1 MATSN
6 FITTIANATST
17 FANANDLQKVLTSK
31 LSPIKEQNWDMALSI
46 SILGNED
53 YKTYSINFI
62 IHEEVSTKRINKLI
76 SSLTSPQEGLIAFY
90 ARKDHS
96 DPKLTSESNWRWE
109 TNCKELVLK
118 LQSNNIRTKAF
129 TQQLIVL
136 AKQFGTLTHKNYTN
150 HAKGYIK
157 QGF

>member
-1 MATSN
+1 MQ
-6 FITTIANATST
+6 
-17 FANANDLQKVLTSK
+17 LQ
-31 LSPIKEQNWDMALSI
+31 IWYLSI
-46 SILGNED
+46 NSTVKKSAFSLKRVEFIRYY
-53 YKTYSINFI
+53 YKN
-62 IHEEVSTKRINKLI
+62 
-76 SSLTSPQEGLIAFY
+76 
-90 ARKDHS
+90 HS
-96 DPKLTSESNWRWE
+96 EPKLTSESNWRWE

-150 HAKGYIK
+150 HAKDYIK

>member
-1 MATSN
+1 MVSEYQFNSQEVCILNLHYLSN
-6 FITTIANATST
+6 S
-17 FANANDLQKVLTSK
+17 LLLT
-31 LSPIKEQNWDMALSI
+31 
-46 SILGNED
+46 
-53 YKTYSINFI
+53 
-62 IHEEVSTKRINKLI
+62 
-76 SSLTSPQEGLIAFY
+76 
-90 ARKDHS
+90 RKNHS
-96 DPKLTSESNWRWE
+96 EPKLTSESNWRWE

-150 HAKGYIK
+150 HAKDYIK

>member
-1 MATSN
+1 MISEYQFN
-6 FITTIANATST
+6 SQEVCIF
-17 FANANDLQKVLTSK
+17 
-31 LSPIKEQNWDMALSI
+31 PKE
-46 SILGNED
+46 GG
-53 YKTYSINFI
+53 YYT
-62 IHEEVSTKRINKLI
+62 
-76 SSLTSPQEGLIAFY
+76 
-90 ARKDHS
+90 RKNHS
-96 DPKLTSESNWRWE
+96 EPKLTSESNWRWE

-150 HAKGYIK
+150 HAKDYIK

>member
-1 MATSN
+1 MQ
-6 FITTIANATST
+6 
-17 FANANDLQKVLTSK
+17 LQLW
-31 LSPIKEQNWDMALSI
+31 Q
-46 SILGNED
+46 
-53 YKTYSINFI
+53 SINSTVKKSAFSLKKVDI
-62 IHEEVSTKRINKLI
+62 ISVIRYYYT
-76 SSLTSPQEGLIAFY
+76 
-90 ARKDHS
+90 RKNHS
-96 DPKLTSESNWRWE
+96 EPKLTSESNWRWE

-150 HAKGYIK
+150 HAKDYIK

>member
-1 MATSN
+1 MVSEYRFN
-6 FITTIANATST
+6 NQEVCIF
-17 FANANDLQKVLTSK
+17 
-31 LSPIKEQNWDMALSI
+31 PKEGGKEGGIYII
-46 SILGNED
+46 SVIR
-53 YKTYSINFI
+53 YYYT
-62 IHEEVSTKRINKLI
+62 
-76 SSLTSPQEGLIAFY
+76 
-90 ARKDHS
+90 RKDHS
-96 DPKLTSESNWRWE
+96 KPELTSESNWRWE

-150 HAKGYIK
+150 HAKDYIK

>member
-1 MATSN
+1 MQ
-6 FITTIANATST
+6 
-17 FANANDLQKVLTSK
+17 LQ
-31 LSPIKEQNWDMALSI
+31 IWYLSI
-46 SILGNED
+46 N
-53 YKTYSINFI
+53 
-62 IHEEVSTKRINKLI
+62 STIKK
-76 SSLTSPQEGLIAFY
+76 SAFSLKGGGIFRYYYT
-90 ARKDHS
+90 RKNHS
-96 DPKLTSESNWRWE
+96 EPKLTSESNWRWE

-150 HAKGYIK
+150 HAKDYIK

>member
-1 MATSN
+1 MQ
-6 FITTIANATST
+6 
-17 FANANDLQKVLTSK
+17 LQ
-31 LSPIKEQNWDMALSI
+31 IWYLSI
-46 SILGNED
+46 NSTVKKSAFSLKKVEFN
-53 YKTYSINFI
+53 I
-62 IHEEVSTKRINKLI
+62 ISVIRYYYT
-76 SSLTSPQEGLIAFY
+76 
-90 ARKDHS
+90 RKNHS
-96 DPKLTSESNWRWE
+96 EPKLTSESNWRWE

-150 HAKGYIK
+150 HAKDYIK

>member
-1 MATSN
+1 MVSEYQFN
-6 FITTIANATST
+6 SQEVCIF
-17 FANANDLQKVLTSK
+17 
-31 LSPIKEQNWDMALSI
+31 PKEG
-46 SILGNED
+46 GN
-53 YKTYSINFI
+53 
-62 IHEEVSTKRINKLI
+62 
-76 SSLTSPQEGLIAFY
+76 
-90 ARKDHS
+90 HS
-96 DPKLTSESNWRWE
+96 EPKLTSESNWRWE

-150 HAKGYIK
+150 HAKDYIK

>member
-1 MATSN
+1 MHCRIKIKFINHLNAITIMAEYQFNSQEVCI
-6 FITTIANATST
+6 F
-17 FANANDLQKVLTSK
+17 
-31 LSPIKEQNWDMALSI
+31 PKENGLYII
-46 SILGNED
+46 SVIRYYYTRKNHFEP
-53 YKTYSINFI
+53 
-62 IHEEVSTKRINKLI
+62 KLI
-76 SSLTSPQEGLIAFY
+76 
-90 ARKDHS
+90 
-96 DPKLTSESNWRWE
+96 SESNWRWE

-150 HAKGYIK
+150 HAKDYIK

>member
-1 MATSN
+1 MVSEYRFN
-6 FITTIANATST
+6 SQEVCIF
-17 FANANDLQKVLTSK
+17 
-31 LSPIKEQNWDMALSI
+31 PKEGGII
-46 SILGNED
+46 SVIR
-53 YKTYSINFI
+53 YYYT
-62 IHEEVSTKRINKLI
+62 
-76 SSLTSPQEGLIAFY
+76 
-90 ARKDHS
+90 RKNHS
-96 DPKLTSESNWRWE
+96 EPEPTSESNWRWE

-150 HAKGYIK
+150 HAKDYIK

>member
-1 MATSN
+1 MQ
-6 FITTIANATST
+6 
-17 FANANDLQKVLTSK
+17 LQLW
-31 LSPIKEQNWDMALSI
+31 Q
-46 SILGNED
+46 
-53 YKTYSINFI
+53 SIN
-62 IHEEVSTKRINKLI
+62 STVKKSASFLKEMDFD
-76 SSLTSPQEGLIAFY
+76 T
-90 ARKDHS
+90 RKGHS

-150 HAKGYIK
+150 HAKDYIK

>member
-1 MATSN
+1 MVSEYQFN
-6 FITTIANATST
+6 SQEVCIF
-17 FANANDLQKVLTSK
+17 
-31 LSPIKEQNWDMALSI
+31 PKEGGI
-46 SILGNED
+46 
-53 YKTYSINFI
+53 YSLLLY
-62 IHEEVSTKRINKLI
+62 T
-76 SSLTSPQEGLIAFY
+76 
-90 ARKDHS
+90 RKNHS
-96 DPKLTSESNWRWE
+96 EPKLTSESNWRWE

-150 HAKGYIK
+150 HAKDYIK

>member
-1 MATSN
+1 MVSEYQFNSQEVCILNLHYLSN
-6 FITTIANATST
+6 
-17 FANANDLQKVLTSK
+17 
-31 LSPIKEQNWDMALSI
+31 
-46 SILGNED
+46 
-53 YKTYSINFI
+53 
-62 IHEEVSTKRINKLI
+62 
-76 SSLTSPQEGLIAFY
+76 SLLLHNT
-90 ARKDHS
+90 RKNHS
-96 DPKLTSESNWRWE
+96 EPKLTSESNWRWE

-150 HAKGYIK
+150 HAKDYIK

>member
-1 MATSN
+1 MVSEYQFN
-6 FITTIANATST
+6 SQEVCIF
-17 FANANDLQKVLTSK
+17 
-31 LSPIKEQNWDMALSI
+31 PKEGGIYII
-46 SILGNED
+46 SVIR
-53 YKTYSINFI
+53 YYYT
-62 IHEEVSTKRINKLI
+62 
-76 SSLTSPQEGLIAFY
+76 
-90 ARKDHS
+90 RKIRT
-96 DPKLTSESNWRWE
+96 KLTSESNWRWE

-150 HAKGYIK
+150 HAKDYIK

>member
-1 MATSN
+1 MQ
-6 FITTIANATST
+6 
-17 FANANDLQKVLTSK
+17 LQ
-31 LSPIKEQNWDMALSI
+31 IWYLSI
-46 SILGNED
+46 NSTVKKSAFSLKKME
-53 YKTYSINFI
+53 FI
-62 IHEEVSTKRINKLI
+62 RYYYT
-76 SSLTSPQEGLIAFY
+76 
-90 ARKDHS
+90 RKNHS
-96 DPKLTSESNWRWE
+96 EPKLTSESNWRWE

-150 HAKGYIK
+150 HAKDYIK

>member
-1 MATSN
+1 MAEYQFNSQEVC
-6 FITTIANATST
+6 I
-17 FANANDLQKVLTSK
+17 L
-31 LSPIKEQNWDMALSI
+31 PKENGSLYII
-46 SILGNED
+46 SVIR
-53 YKTYSINFI
+53 YYYT
-62 IHEEVSTKRINKLI
+62 
-76 SSLTSPQEGLIAFY
+76 
-90 ARKDHS
+90 RKKGHS

-150 HAKGYIK
+150 HAKDYIK
-157 QGF
+157 QGL